1 MPQPLTTTR
10 WQPQPA
16 LTVEFDPAPLALDV
30 RDPRFSWVM
39 PLQGRGQLQSAYRIL
54 VATSPALLRPAKAD
68 MWDSGVVE
76 SRQSVNVRY
85 TGRALESNRE
95 YFWKVRFADAAGIW
109 NGWSHTARFSTA
121 LLQADDWKA
130 KWISRAEPDEP
141 RLDDMETFSPKS
153 FEAVEPEKRVPMFRK
168 EFSLTKP
175 VRRARVF
182 VCGVGLYELRL
193 NGRKAGNVV
202 MAPARTEFRKRLF
215 YNTYDVNTELRRG
228 KNAVGLLLGSGWYN
242 GTKRYWGWQQQWY
255 GSPRAILQLA
265 IEYADGTTE
274 WVVTDETWKSAFGPV
289 TFTCIYDGEDYDARL
304 EQDGWDKAGFS
315 DRRWQ
320 KANTVPAPGGR
331 LCSALH
337 QPDLITERFAPV
349 GLREVR
355 PGVYVYDMGQ
365 NFTGWVRLKV
375 RGPRGRQVR
384 LRYAETI
391 FQDGA
396 LNVRSMQR
404 VRAELR
410 YTLKGKGVE
419 IHEPRFTYCGF
430 QYVEMTGFPGV
441 PTLDALEGC
450 FVHTA
455 LAPNG
460 SFACASDDMNH
471 IHGCTVRSLRCNL
484 QMGVPTDDTQ
494 RGERLGWGADAWAS
508 APAVMT
514 NFDSPRFYAKWM
526 KDYLDQQAANGVV
539 SFITPRPGIEEDMVW
554 GSAWF
559 LIPWWQYLRTGDTR
573 ILAEQYDGLV
583 RYLGYLEAK
592 ARPDVADGPV
602 PGYKADLSMPQPSD
616 PRGYLIR
623 AFCGD
628 HLSVDESFEFGHN
641 VPNSNSTA
649 FFYRDTRIMERIAG
663 VLGRPDDA
671 QRFATLARNIRE
683 AYNRKWFHP
692 DRNTY
697 DIGTQAALAYAL
709 DLGLVPEERISAVL
723 DSLVKE
729 IEKRKGHIV
738 TGYTGTPCLLSA
750 LMKHG
755 RDDLIWKM
763 ANQETHPGW
772 INLLRGKN
780 TVPEYW
786 DGNDSMN
793 HHCLA
798 SPLDLWF
805 FEGFAGIR
813 FDERHP
819 GGGRF
824 LLKPYVPEKLAWVK
838 ASVNTQRGMISSA
851 WRQEEGVLRWE
862 FTVPANATAEVHV
875 PLRGARV
882 IEESGVPVDK
892 VNGMKL
898 LHRGKESAAFETGSG
913 SYQVRVM

>member
-1 MPQPLTTTR
+1 MDAKIKSM
-10 WQPQPA
+10 PQPA

-30 RDPRFSWVM
+30 CDPRFSWVI
-39 PLQGRGQLQSAYRIL
+39 PLKGRGQVQSAYQIL
-54 VATSPALLRPAKAD
+54 VATAPERLRPGKAD
-68 MWDSGVVE
+68 MWDSGKVA

-85 TGRALESNRE
+85 AGRALESNRE
-95 YFWKVRFADAAGIW
+95 YCWKVRFADAAGNW
-109 NGWSHTARFSTA
+109 GAWSRTVRFSTG

-141 RLDDMETFSPKS
+141 RLEDMEGFSAKL
-153 FEAVEPEKRVPMFRK
+153 FESIEPEKRVPMFRK

-202 MAPARTEFRKRLF
+202 MAPARTEFRKRLL
-215 YNTYDVNTELRRG
+215 YNTYDVTTELRKG

-265 IEYADGTTE
+265 IDYTDGTTE
-274 WVVTDETWKSAFGPV
+274 LVVTDETWKSSFGPV

-320 KANTVPAPGGR
+320 KANAVPAPGGR

-384 LRYAETI
+384 LRYAESI
-391 FQDGA
+391 HENGA
-396 LNVRSMQR
+396 LNTRSMQR

-430 QYVEMTGFPGV
+430 QYVEMTGYPGV
-441 PTLDALEGC
+441 PTLEALEGC

-455 LAPNG
+455 LAPAG
-460 SFACASDDMNH
+460 EFACGSDDMNH

-508 APAVMT
+508 APAVMN
-514 NFDSPRFYAKWM
+514 NFDTPRFYAKWM

-539 SFITPRPGIEEDMVW
+539 SFIAPRPGIEEDMVW
-554 GSAWF
+554 SSAYF
-559 LIPWWQYLRTGDTR
+559 LIPWWQYVRTGDTR
-573 ILAEQYDGLV
+573 ILEEQYDGLV

-592 ARPDVADGPV
+592 ARPDVPEGPV
-602 PGYKADLSMPQPSD
+602 PGYKADLSMPKPSQ

-623 AFCGD
+623 AYCGD
-628 HLSVDESFEFGHN
+628 HLSVDESFQFGHN

-649 FFYRDTRIMERIAG
+649 FFHRDAWIMQQVAG
-663 VLGRPDDA
+663 VLGRAEDA
-671 QRFATLARNIRE
+671 RRFGELAKNIRE

-709 DLGLVPEERISAVL
+709 DLGLVPAERLPAVL
-723 DSLVKE
+723 ESLVKE
-729 IEKRKGHIV
+729 IERRKGHIV

-750 LMKHG
+750 LTKLERH
-755 RDDLIWKM
+755 DLVWKM
-763 ANQETHPGW
+763 ANFDTHPGW
-772 INLLRGKN
+772 INMLRGKN
-780 TVPEYW
+780 TVPENW
-786 DGNDSMN
+786 DGSDSLN

-798 SPLDLWF
+798 SPLDTWF
-805 FEGFAGIR
+805 FEALAGIR
-813 FDERHP
+813 FDEQHP
-819 GGGRF
+819 GGARF
-824 LLKPYVPEKLAWVK
+824 ILKPYVPEQLAWAK
-838 ASVNTQRGMISSA
+838 ATVNTVSGAVSSA
-851 WRQEEGVLRWE
+851 WRQDGATLQWDIV
-862 FTVPANATAEVHV
+862 VPANATAEVYV
-875 PLRGARV
+875 PLRGEGV
-882 IEESGVPVDK
+882 VEEGGRTAGQTQGLK
-892 VNGMKL
+892 FRRREEG
-898 LHRGKESAAFETGSG
+898 AAVFEAGSG
-913 SYQVRVM
+913 KYRFSVK